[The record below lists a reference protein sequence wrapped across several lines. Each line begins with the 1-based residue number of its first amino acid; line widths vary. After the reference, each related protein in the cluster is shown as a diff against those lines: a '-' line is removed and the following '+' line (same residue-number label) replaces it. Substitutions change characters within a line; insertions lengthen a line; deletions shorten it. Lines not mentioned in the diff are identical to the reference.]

1 MRRLR
6 RGKALAD
13 LGGSP
18 TIESRATS
26 AYSFVAMKARGTHTT
41 EAPRAPEAGR
51 VVARPIELQTVY
63 SLRFMARLG
72 VSMLWHDKLKLAG
85 TLVGVAFAVILSNF
99 QIALFLGLL
108 LRNTMYVD
116 RVEADLWITPKS
128 TQILEGSDGTIPKT
142 VVAVARSV
150 KGVAWAAPLLV
161 GAAGLKL
168 PAGGQKSV
176 RLVGT
181 ELPAARGG
189 PFHIVA
195 GKTKDLGLPDAMFFE
210 DSRRETFGGLNLGS
224 VREVNGHRVH
234 AVGFTSGLVPFGPAY
249 AFASFDTAREI
260 LGRRNDEVNYVMVG
274 LTPGTD
280 LESTAARLQKTLPD
294 QLVLTKAV
302 LSRKTIFYILQE
314 SGIGQS
320 IGMGVVMSLFCG
332 FAIVA
337 LTMFSAVVDHVREFG
352 TLKAIGATN
361 TDLAKLLLAQAL
373 TCAIAGALIGEAIV
387 AQMVRAIRG
396 PELPLSM
403 PVWLMG
409 ATIVGMIVIC
419 VTASTMALL
428 RVRAIEPA
436 MVFR

>member
-1 MRRLR
+1 MHSS
-6 RGKALAD
+6 
-13 LGGSP
+13 GS
-18 TIESRATS
+18 
-26 AYSFVAMKARGTHTT
+26 Y
-41 EAPRAPEAGR
+41 APEAPWAPDPPP
-51 VVARPIELQTVY
+51 VVARPIELKPVY
-63 SLRFMARLG
+63 SFRFMARLG

-116 RVEADLWITPKS
+116 RTDADIWITPKN
-128 TQILEGSDGTIPKT
+128 TQILEGNDGTIPKNI
-142 VVAVARSV
+142 VPVARSV
-150 KGVAWAAPLLV
+150 DGVAWSAPLLM
-161 GAAGLKL
+161 GTGGLKL
-168 PAGGQKSV
+168 PEGGQKSV
-176 RLVGT
+176 RIVGT
-181 ELPAARGG
+181 ELPDAKGG

-195 GKTKDLGLPDAMFFE
+195 GKTEDLALPDAMFFE
-210 DSRRETFGGLNLGS
+210 DSRRERFGGLNLGS

-234 AVGFTSGLVPFGPAY
+234 AVGFTSGLIPFGPAFS
-249 AFASFDTAREI
+249 FASFTTAREI
-260 LGRRNDEVNYVMVG
+260 LGRPADEVNYVMIG
-274 LTPGTD
+274 LAPGAAAP
-280 LESTAARLQKTLPD
+280 EVVARLQETFPD
-294 QLVLTKAV
+294 QLVMDRSEV
-302 LSRKTIFYILQE
+302 RMRTIFYILNE

-361 TDLAKLLLAQAL
+361 MDLAKLLLAQAVA
-373 TCAIAGALIGEAIV
+373 CALAGAVVGEAIV
-387 AQMVRAIRG
+387 SQMVTGIRS
-396 PELPLSM
+396 PELPLSL

-409 ATIVGMIVIC
+409 GTVVAMVFIC
-419 VTASTMALL
+419 VLASTMALL

>member
-1 MRRLR
+1 MP
-6 RGKALAD
+6 A
-13 LGGSP
+13 S
-18 TIESRATS
+18 ATR
-26 AYSFVAMKARGTHTT
+26 KT
-41 EAPRAPEAGR
+41 EAPWAPEGGP
-51 VVARPIELQTVY
+51 VVARPIQLKPVY
-63 SLRFMARLG
+63 SFRFMAKLG
-72 VSMLWHDKLKLAG
+72 VSMLWHDKIKLAG

-116 RVEADLWITPKS
+116 RVEADIWITPKN
-128 TQILEGSDGTIPKT
+128 TQILEGGDGHIPKN
-142 VVAVARSV
+142 VVPVARSV
-150 KGVAWAAPLLV
+150 KGVAWTAPILMGTAA
-161 GAAGLKL
+161 LKL

-195 GKTKDLGLPDAMFFE
+195 GKTPDLALPDAMFFE
-210 DSRRETFGGLNLGS
+210 DSRRERFGGLNLGS

-234 AVGFTSGLVPFGPAY
+234 IVGFTSGLVPFGPAF

-260 LGRRNDEVNYVMVG
+260 LGRPNDITNYVMVG
-274 LTPGTD
+274 LAPGAD
-280 LESTAARLQKTLPD
+280 LNEVLRGLQKTFPD
-294 QLVLTKAV
+294 QLVISRAD
-302 LSRKTIFYILQE
+302 LSFRTILYILGE

-320 IGMGVVMSLFCG
+320 IGMGVAMSLFCG
-332 FAIVA
+332 FAIVS

-361 TDLAKLLLAQAL
+361 MDLAKLLFAQAV
-373 TCAIAGALIGEAIV
+373 TCALAGATIGEAIV
-387 AQMVRAIRG
+387 AQMVTQIRNA
-396 PELPLSM
+396 ELPLAL
-403 PVWLMG
+403 PAWLMG
-409 ATIVGMIVIC
+409 GTVVGMIFIC
-419 VTASTMALL
+419 VAASSMALL